1 MVRGLL
7 GMVVTGIAVTAVSM
21 IMRTRRRKGFRFAL
35 NRKQLPLFRSM
46 NLGRILAKAAR

>member
-7 GMVVTGIAVTAVSM
+7 GMVVTGVALAAVGM
-21 IMRTRRRKGFRFAL
+21 MMRTRRRSGLRSAMNML
-35 NRKQLPLFRSM
+35 RLPLFRNM